1 MKKWIAFLLPVL
13 IILCLLTGCDNGAVV
28 ATKSQ
33 PSVTTTNR
41 VSAVTSTTCLST
53 AVSTTRTTRVSVAL
67 DTTRMTKRTVSTST
81 TPSTVLTST
90 TPSTVAT
97 TTSKVWGKSSWT
109 LSINGVSTTE
119 WPGVLMSPDGYPY
132 VPLVYILERI
142 GADITWLNDVEAIVK
157 YNSEEYILDWEN
169 KIFVRRDLADY
180 VYNDYNTYNTYNL
193 LELKLSG
200 GSDYPTNCFKH
211 KGELFV
217 IHSVMG
223 FFIGEEFGFDAVW
236 DYDEK
241 RYVVNTRE
249 DDSVV
254 P

>member
-13 IILCLLTGCDNGAVV
+13 VILCLLTGCDNGAVV

-33 PSVTTTNR
+33 PSVTTANR
-41 VSAVTSTTCLST
+41 ISAVTSTTCLS
-53 AVSTTRTTRVSVAL
+53 AAESTTRTTRVSVAL
-67 DTTRMTKRTVSTST
+67 DTTRMTKSTVLTST
-81 TPSTVLTST
+81 IPSTVLTST

-109 LSINGVSTTE
+109 LIINGVSTTE
-119 WPGVLMSPDGYPY
+119 WPGVLRSPDGYPY

-169 KIFVRRDLADY
+169 KIFVRRGLDA
-180 VYNDYNTYNTYNL
+180 YNYNL
-193 LELKLSG
+193 LNLNLCG

-211 KGELFV
+211 KGEWFV
-217 IHSVMG
+217 MHYLMG
-223 FFIGEEFGFDAVW
+223 NFIGNEFGFDAVW
-236 DYDEK
+236 DRDEK

-254 P
+254 QN